1 MVSQES
7 SQRRAMK
14 KNLEREFENN
24 ASLNREQ
31 AQIISDLITGRI
43 SREDIPQ
50 HALISLAGI
59 GDRTF
64 A

>member
-1 MVSQES
+1 
-7 SQRRAMK
+7 MK

-24 ASLNREQ
+24 ATLNREQ
-31 AQIISDLITGRI
+31 AQIIADLISGRI